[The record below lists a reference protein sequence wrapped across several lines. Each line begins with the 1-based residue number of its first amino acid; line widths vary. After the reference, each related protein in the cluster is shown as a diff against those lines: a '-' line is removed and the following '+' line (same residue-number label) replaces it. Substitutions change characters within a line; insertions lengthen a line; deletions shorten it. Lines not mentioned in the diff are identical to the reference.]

1 MKNLKQRHS
10 IHATVE
16 EVYTA
21 LTNPLTIEL
30 WSGYPAEFIAV
41 EGTEFSIWEGD
52 IVGKNL
58 KLIEN
63 ELVQQQ
69 WYFDGQEEKSIVTIT
84 LKKEGNNT
92 VAELIHENIPD
103 EVFDEM
109 ATGWKSYYFGAI
121 KKYFS

>member
-10 IHATVE
+10 ILATTE

-30 WSGYPAEFIAV
+30 WSGFPADFTPV

-52 IVGKNL
+52 IEGKNL
-58 KLIEN
+58 KFIEN

-69 WYFDGQEEKSIVTIT
+69 WYFEGQKEESIVTIK
-84 LKKEGNNT
+84 LSKEGNNT

-103 EVFDEM
+103 EAYDEM
-109 ATGWKSYYFGAI
+109 VTGWKKFYFGAI
-121 KKYFS
+121 KKYFE